1 MALPKIDVPIYD
13 LELPLSK
20 KKVRYRPFLV
30 KEQRNLMMALES
42 DDIKSIEGNI
52 KQVLS
57 NCTMVGDIDFDK
69 LPIVDVEYYFIQLRA
84 RSVGEVS
91 ENKYRCNNEITDK
104 DGETKEC
111 GTINDVSVNLT
122 DIEVKRNDD
131 IKDTIQLTDTIMM
144 KMKYPNF
151 NILQRMSATE
161 NVNDFAFEMI
171 VDSIDYIHDGEQFY
185 HSHEST
191 REELTDFV
199 ESLNTKQFSK
209 LEEFFNNLPKLQKIV
224 EFKCKKCGFQH
235 KLEIEGL
242 ENFFV

>member
-42 DDIKSIEGNI
+42 DDTKSIESNI
-52 KQVLS
+52 KQVLN
-57 NCTMVGDIDFDK
+57 NCTIAGDIDLDK
-69 LPIVDVEYYFIQLRA
+69 LPIVDVEYYFIHLRA
-84 RSVGEVS
+84 KSVGEIS
-91 ENKYRCNNEITDK
+91 ENRYRCNNEVPDK
-104 DGETKEC
+104 DGGTKEC

-122 DIEVKRNDD
+122 DIEVKKNDD

-224 EFKCKKCGFQH
+224 EFNCKNCGFHH
-235 KLEIEGL
+235 KLEVEGL